1 MLSVQYILSLFKDT
15 KAVQILFFLMGAA
28 IIQIVD
34 LILTL
39 FLTHLFG
46 DFLIL
51 ALISCLSLAGLF
63 FSYLSVS
70 NRISK
75 INESCLD
82 GCFPET
88 LFHKLSGAFLA
99 ALLLFMPGFVSSIIG
114 FFILLPPLSVPAG
127 KYLSVKSD
135 TDWHTVYEYMK
146 I

>member
-51 ALISCLSLAGLF
+51 ALISSLSLTGLF

-70 NRISK
+70 SRIK
-75 INESCLD
+75 QINTSCLS

-88 LFHKLSGAFLA
+88 LFHKLTGAFLA
-99 ALLLFMPGFVSSIIG
+99 ALLLFMPGFVSSLIG
-114 FFILLPPLSVPAG
+114 FIILLPPASVPTG
-127 KYLSVKSD
+127 KFMSDKSD